1 MKTLTKTR
9 PETNKLMNNSPSPS
23 KKKGKKRKEKK
34 RKKLTQKMDDQVHV
48 KRLGMVQDAK

>member
-23 KKKGKKRKEKK
+23 KKKEKKRKE
-34 RKKLTQKMDDQVHV
+34 KKLTQKMDDQVHV
-48 KRLGMVQDAK
+48 KRLGMV

>member
-23 KKKGKKRKEKK
+23 KKKGQKRKEKK

-48 KRLGMVQDAK
+48 KRLGMV

>member
-34 RKKLTQKMDDQVHV
+34 RKEKKLTQKMDDQVHS
-48 KRLGMVQDAK
+48 LFSNCP